1 MGHPAHFATR
11 AGLSESASP
20 TASSNFANRLARRSD
35 LEAAGLEPESEPA
48 SLADG
53 AHRAGAEPALDV
65 AQEPKRD
72 ITTAAPNTPSPWP
85 GSPVGRHRHEERPLT
100 LHSEARH
107 TCKSSGLR
115 PRAVVLEVHGLR
127 KPRPSRS
134 GLSPQAARV
143 TGASTERLGLSFR
156 LRSGR

>member
-65 AQEPKRD
+65 AQEPNRD
-72 ITTAAPNTPSPWP
+72 TAPRAAPSRQRAQPAPLWGLAVGGADGVQRVVELLREETELALALCGCASPS
-85 GSPVGRHRHEERPLT
+85 
-100 LHSEARH
+100 
-107 TCKSSGLR
+107 
-115 PRAVVLEVHGLR
+115 EV
-127 KPRPSRS
+127 
-134 GLSPQAARV
+134 
-143 TGASTERLGLSFR
+143 T
-156 LRSGR
+156 RSGRPRLDAP